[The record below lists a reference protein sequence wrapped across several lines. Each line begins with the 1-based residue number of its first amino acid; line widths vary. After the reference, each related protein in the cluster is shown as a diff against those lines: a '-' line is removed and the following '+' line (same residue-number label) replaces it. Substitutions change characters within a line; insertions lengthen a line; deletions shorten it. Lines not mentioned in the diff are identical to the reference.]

1 MRSDYALYIVAL
13 IFFIITA
20 ASIALLAG
28 AEFERN
34 LSSITTAVLGLLFLA
49 VGYTQRPRTRTSSL
63 EPMISQPLAVPQPPL
78 VIEVPKQE
86 EMKMAET
93 PKSTIVAPLS
103 VTSLTSV
110 KGIKEKRAEQLKTL
124 GINSAE
130 DLAKASA
137 PDLAQKLKVAPYFT
151 EKWIQSARELVGNP
165 SD

>member
-20 ASIALLAG
+20 ASLALLAN

-63 EPMISQPLAVPQPPL
+63 EATISQPLAVPQPPL

-86 EMKMAET
+86 EMK
-93 PKSTIVAPLS
+93 IVERPEPAPADRLS

-137 PDLAQKLKVAPYFT
+137 PDLAQKLKIAPYFT
-151 EKWIQSARELVGNP
+151 EKWIQSAKELVGNP
-165 SD
+165 SN